1 MIQHWLTQ
9 YCFCDSTGSL
19 EGVERLLRVSCQLWP
34 RMPHLSLPARLG
46 SYWVSFRC
54 APLGQNKGAW
64 GLASLSQG
72 GRPKL
77 CHYHRAKA
85 WGPFYRTACFSS
97 PNTGAHRTNCPALT
111 GNTDGANRVYRDPFT
126 HLLIYL
132 LNMLLCYLL
141 PYVLPSRDQKRKKRH
156 YKRKEYFYCI
166 CYLNKII
173 KF

>member
-85 WGPFYRTACFSS
+85 WVPSTAQLAFL
-97 PNTGAHRTNCPALT
+97 PPTQEPTGLT
-111 GNTDGANRVYRDPFT
+111 VQP
-126 HLLIYL
+126 LLEILMGQTEYIGT
-132 LNMLLCYLL
+132 
-141 PYVLPSRDQKRKKRH
+141 PSR
-156 YKRKEYFYCI
+156 I
-166 CYLNKII
+166 CLFIC
-173 KF
+173 